1 MKLKLVIVDLEM
13 SPRVKRLLLRLGLPI
28 ALVLG
33 GSALAYAN
41 VPKVW
46 NSGDKLLAAD
56 LNGNF
61 SALDTRITSLE
72 GGRVVGVANGKKYSV
87 GATTFIKYT
96 STGGPN
102 NNGTYDG
109 LAVGGYSGAKAACEA
124 ATSSVSAHMCT
135 GEEIARSA
143 AVGIASPSTTCWYA
157 GLYRSNDGTP
167 VVMADCGAY
176 TNNSASVGGAVNHSG
191 GSWAPTIN
199 PCNAALPIL
208 CCD

>member
-1 MKLKLVIVDLEM
+1 VKLKLVIVDLEM
-13 SPRVKRLLLRLGLPI
+13 SPRVKRRLLRLGLPI

-61 SALDTRITSLE
+61 SALDTRITTLE
-72 GGRVVGVANGKKYSV
+72 GGRFVGVVNGKKYSV
-87 GATTFIKYT
+87 GATSFVKST
-96 STGGPN
+96 SMGGPN

-109 LAVGGYSGAKAACEA
+109 LAVGGYSGAKTACEA
-124 ATSSVSAHMCT
+124 ATSSASAHMCT
-135 GEEIARSA
+135 GEELARSA
-143 AVGIASPSTTCWYA
+143 AVGIAAPSPDGWYA
-157 GLYRSNDGTP
+157 GLYQADNGTARYND
-167 VVMADCGAY
+167 CNAY
-176 TNNSASVGGAVNHSG
+176 TTNSGSFWGSTNHSG
-191 GSWAPTIN
+191 GNWTPAISVCSSFN
-199 PCNAALPIL
+199 PIL